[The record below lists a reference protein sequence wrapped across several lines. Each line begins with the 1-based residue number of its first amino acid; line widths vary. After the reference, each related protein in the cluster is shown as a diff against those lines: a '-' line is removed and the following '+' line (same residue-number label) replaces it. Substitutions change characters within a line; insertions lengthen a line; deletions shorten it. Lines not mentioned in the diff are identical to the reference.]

1 MYADRMTLT
10 RTTVNLVPKA
20 VKALNAA
27 SERTGDSRTDTINRA
42 IQLYDMI
49 TGHVADGRK
58 ILVWQSDGTTHEM
71 IIL

>member
-10 RTTVNLVPKA
+10 RTTVNLAPKA
-20 VKALNAA
+20 AEALNAA
-27 SERTGDSRTDTINRA
+27 SEREGYSRTDTINRA

-49 TGHVADGRK
+49 SGFIADGNK
-58 ILVWQSDGTTHEM
+58 ILVRQPDGTLQEM